1 MIKLDAYNFSFI
13 LMNLWR
19 DKAMNN
25 SGVPGK
31 LNEVPVYVEIN
42 NELVKIVDIQ
52 EINNK
57 VVLIKESDAE

>member
-1 MIKLDAYNFSFI
+1 MIRLDAYNFSFI

-31 LNEVPVYVEIN
+31 LNEVPVYVELN
-42 NELVKIVDIQ
+42 NELVRIVDIQ
-52 EINNK
+52 EIDDK
-57 VVLIKESDAE
+57 IILIKETDAK